1 MVDVNISRSTVLPNR
16 PEAPVSPDAS
26 LHSVQFDSL
35 IRDIIIERE
44 RQAGGFISKF
54 AILLAF
60 IGVLS

>member
-1 MVDVNISRSTVLPNR
+1 MPNR